1 MTVALEL
8 PGAER
13 VGGEEMNG
21 GWKASQW
28 RGTAAL
34 GVESK
39 RIRKGREIETVF
51 FCARVR
57 EWGARVKAMWH
68 LHLGSAQAV
77 TVAARNPLPPRCAP
91 RPLGFNP
98 YEKALLLLASPT
110 TGRVWAREPAAG
122 GETKGVPVGSD
133 VPSNSKRP
141 LLALCLGEERFEG
154 LSRAQSLPS
163 HHRVLPPV
171 SSWLTGALLFLFW
184 EAKHQC
190 SSPLSLPWENKQIN
204 TLRKHPQCTHV
215 CARQT
220 CTAECWQGLDLPPRS
235 HELASHPAASAAEIS
250 SSQQG
255 GALLITEDKRNG
267 RGTPE
272 LGHNVLQ
279 RQDGECGTGQ
289 GLPGRALLPTG
300 EMPLLR
306 LSSGSATKKIAAP
319 VVSTGS

>member
-1 MTVALEL
+1 
-8 PGAER
+8 
-13 VGGEEMNG
+13 MNG

-34 GVESK
+34 WVESK
-39 RIRKGREIETVF
+39 RIRKGREIETAF
-51 FCARVR
+51 FLRTCERVGSEGESHAASPPWVSSGCHCGSPKACFPARY
-57 EWGARVKAMWH
+57 
-68 LHLGSAQAV
+68 
-77 TVAARNPLPPRCAP
+77 AP

-141 LLALCLGEERFEG
+141 LLALCLGGERFEG

-171 SSWLTGALLFLFW
+171 SSSLTGALLFLFW

-235 HELASHPAASAAEIS
+235 HEPASHPAASVAEIS
-250 SSQQG
+250 SLQQG
-255 GALLITEDKRNG
+255 GALLIKEDKRNG

-289 GLPGRALLPTG
+289 GLPGWALLPTG
-300 EMPLLR
+300 EMPLLP
-306 LSSGSATKKIAAP
+306 LSSGSAMKKIAAA